1 MFSPIQRHGYKFV
14 YKKSV
19 FNMNPISGKQVTT
32 EVIFIPM
39 TNEDVIG
46 GRLWM
51 RFIQN
56 NSNGKLLM
64 LIWVFLCRQII

>member
-32 EVIFIPM
+32 EDIFIPM

-46 GRLWM
+46 GRLWV
-51 RFIQN
+51 QN

-64 LIWVFLCRQII
+64 LIWVFLCRHII